1 MIKYIAAAAL
11 ALVFSVASAS
21 AQAKAKLFKGNY
33 DGIANMES
41 TDGTI
46 FVSYSPIRFKVDA
59 KGNIRG
65 TAARNRDLLGNSI
78 NPPVVMQF
86 TGKLKKIKTQ
96 RFGSISTG
104 TAKGS
109 GTISDGTTWTGNF
122 TASKGG
128 SLGSARG
135 GIITITNGDLRG
147 DGAASGQ

>member
-1 MIKYIAAAAL
+1 MNTMIKYIAAAAL

-86 TGKLKKIKTQ
+86 TGSSKKLKLSALEAFPQELRKALAPYQMERRGLGILQ
-96 RFGSISTG
+96 R
-104 TAKGS
+104 AKE
-109 GTISDGTTWTGNF
+109 
-122 TASKGG
+122 
-128 SLGSARG
+128 
-135 GIITITNGDLRG
+135 DLLVQHEVG
-147 DGAASGQ
+147 